1 MNAPTIVAT
10 PIATSHESKRFNL
23 TPQTID
29 DALRFAEL
37 LCKSSIVP
45 KDYQGNAG
53 NVLVA
58 MQWGMELGLQ
68 PLQAMQ
74 SIAVI
79 NGRPSIW
86 GDAMIALVRASGLM
100 EAMRE
105 DIGDEQCTCHVKRR
119 GEPEQSRTFTVD
131 DAKKAGLWNK
141 QGPWQTAPKRMLQ
154 MRARAFALRDIF
166 PDVLRGMYVGEE
178 AQDLP
183 REKDVTAE
191 GETIK
196 ADPPKSRTESLK
208 AKLADKRG
216 ATLDQVLAGIAAAM
230 DEDALAAAGKLA
242 AKLQDVA
249 DKDAARNAYK
259 ARKAALDHVDTD
271 TGEIAPQAQ
280 QTAPSVTYAQ
290 VRDALERAQTDDER
304 ALAADMIRLV
314 ADEAQ
319 RAELT
324 DLFRS
329 KAD

>member
-1 MNAPTIVAT
+1 MNAPATVAT
-10 PIATSHESKRFNL
+10 LPTTAPARQQFNL
-23 TPQTID
+23 TPQTLD

-105 DIGDEQCTCHVKRR
+105 DIGDDQCTCHVKRK

-131 DAKKAGLWNK
+131 DAKKAGLWGK
-141 QGPWQTAPKRMLQ
+141 QGPWQTMPKRMLQ

-183 REKDVTAE
+183 REKDVTSE

-196 ADPPKSRTESLK
+196 AEPPKSRVEAVK
-208 AKLADKRG
+208 AKLADKR
-216 ATLDQVLAGIAAAM
+216 ATTLDSVLAGIAAAM
-230 DEDALAAAGKLA
+230 DEEALATAGKLA
-242 AKLQDVA
+242 AKLQDAA
-249 DKDAARNAYK
+249 DKDAAREAYK
-259 ARKAALDHVDTD
+259 ARKAALARVDTD
-271 TGEIAPQAQ
+271 TGEVTPKHL
-280 QTAPSVTYAQ
+280 TYAE
-290 VRDALERAQTDDER
+290 VRNELENAKSSDDF
-304 ALAADMIRLV
+304 ALAVDMIRSV
-314 ADEAQ
+314 VDEGQ
-319 RAELT
+319 RKELAELAKLLQ
-324 DLFRS
+324 DALVE
-329 KAD
+329 

>member
-1 MNAPTIVAT
+1 MNAPATVAT
-10 PIATSHESKRFNL
+10 LPTTAPARQQFNL
-23 TPQTID
+23 TPQTLD

-105 DIGDEQCTCHVKRR
+105 DIGEDKCVCHVKRK

-131 DAKKAGLWNK
+131 DAKKAGLWGK

-196 ADPPKSRTESLK
+196 ADPPKSRVDAVK
-208 AKLADKRG
+208 AKLADKRV

-230 DEDALAAAGKLA
+230 DEDALTAAGKLA
-242 AKLQDVA
+242 AKLDQIA
-249 DKDAARNAYK
+249 DKDAAREAYK
-259 ARKAALDHVDTD
+259 ARKAELAHVDTD
-271 TGEIAPQAQ
+271 TGEIASP
-280 QTAPSVTYAQ
+280 VTYAT
-290 VRDALERAQTDDER
+290 VRDALEKAKDDDAR
-304 ALAADMIRLV
+304 ALAQDMIRSV
-314 ADEAQ
+314 SDEAQ

-324 DLFRS
+324 ELA
-329 KAD
+329 KLLADAP

>member
-1 MNAPTIVAT
+1 MNAPATVAT
-10 PIATSHESKRFNL
+10 LPTTAPARQQFNL
-23 TPQTID
+23 TPQTLD

-86 GDAMIALVRASGLM
+86 GDAMIALVRASGLL

-105 DIGDEQCTCHVKRR
+105 DIGEEQCTCHVKRR

-131 DAKKAGLWNK
+131 DAKKAGLWGK

-196 ADPPKSRTESLK
+196 ADPPKSRTEALK

-216 ATLDQVLAGIAAAM
+216 AAHLDQVLASIASAM

-249 DKDAARNAYK
+249 DKDAARDAYK
-259 ARKAALDHVDTD
+259 ARKAELSHVNTE
-271 TGEIAPQAQ
+271 TGEIAPPA
-280 QTAPSVTYAQ
+280 VTYAQ
-290 VRDALERAQTDDER
+290 VRDALERAQTEDER
-304 ALAADMIRLV
+304 ALAADMIRMV

-324 DLFRS
+324 DIFRS
-329 KAD
+329 KDGT